1 MTELTTLALVLPLAT
16 ALVVATLPR
25 SEPGL
30 VRALAVIGALLE
42 LALIVGIVWSFD
54 PAGPAVQREVAVP
67 WVPAYGIAWS
77 LGVDGRALAPLLT
90 LGLVFP
96 LALLLGERSRGVIVG
111 LLGLQATWVA
121 VVLARDVV
129 TLGAAWELSAVL
141 TVVLLGQR
149 EDPLP
154 GQAAAVRR
162 HAAHVLLGA
171 AALIGA
177 VVLLGVSHA
186 HATGGAWSWDLDALA
201 SVTRPVAT
209 QQLGFALLLL
219 AIATTLPLFP
229 IHGALVSVC
238 VSGPTPVVAVLLGA
252 GMPMAV
258 VLLMRVGMPMF
269 PLIAGE
275 WANPIAAL
283 AVVGGVYA
291 ALVCWAEREPG
302 RLLAHVALLHL
313 SLAIVGAVSGS
324 VTAGVGLGPYLLA
337 HALGLMVLTTLAHA
351 LRRAGVDNLGE
362 LGGWA
367 SVAARGWALAL
378 LGALVVV
385 GVPGSVGFVG
395 ALGVT
400 VGVLAEGDVEL
411 LHPTVWALLGAAAL
425 GIGVLGLLRSLWYA
439 GHGQPRGRTPLELG
453 LAERS
458 ACVLALVIALA
469 LGVAP
474 GWLLRRSEPAERA
487 AVEQLHYGRC
497 LAIEARSSSRPR
509 LHEDLR
515 EQLGAV
521 CLDPVAQ
528 IQLYYFGADAS
539 HVFGADAAH
548 EEAHP

>member
-1 MTELTTLALVLPLAT
+1 
-16 ALVVATLPR
+16 
-25 SEPGL
+25 
-30 VRALAVIGALLE
+30 
-42 LALIVGIVWSFD
+42 
-54 PAGPAVQREVAVP
+54 
-67 WVPAYGIAWS
+67 
-77 LGVDGRALAPLLT
+77 
-90 LGLVFP
+90 
-96 LALLLGERSRGVIVG
+96 
-111 LLGLQATWVA
+111 
-121 VVLARDVV
+121 
-129 TLGAAWELSAVL
+129 
-141 TVVLLGQR
+141 
-149 EDPLP
+149 
-154 GQAAAVRR
+154 
-162 HAAHVLLGA
+162 
-171 AALIGA
+171 
-177 VVLLGVSHA
+177 
-186 HATGGAWSWDLDALA
+186 
-201 SVTRPVAT
+201 
-209 QQLGFALLLL
+209 
-219 AIATTLPLFP
+219 
-229 IHGALVSVC
+229 
-238 VSGPTPVVAVLLGA
+238 
-252 GMPMAV
+252 
-258 VLLMRVGMPMF
+258 
-269 PLIAGE
+269 
-275 WANPIAAL
+275 
-283 AVVGGVYA
+283 
-291 ALVCWAEREPG
+291 
-302 RLLAHVALLHL
+302 
-313 SLAIVGAVSGS
+313 
-324 VTAGVGLGPYLLA
+324 
-337 HALGLMVLTTLAHA
+337 TTLAHA

-439 GHGQPRGRTPLELG
+439 GHGHPRGRTPLELG

-539 HVFGADAAH
+539 HEFGADAAH